1 MCHPDPELAILS
13 WLKAC
18 DQNVSFFLL
27 RHYFFMTSERSDD
40 FVLDAAASL
49 TRFQHLLTL
58 PEFPQRRLARILH
71 VRTLFSFIFDHYT
84 ITPPQNHKVSSINHA
99 YQVKA
104 KQSWEA
110 VCREFLPDDVL
121 KNWLLNLEEG

>member
-1 MCHPDPELAILS
+1 MRHPDPELAILS

-40 FVLDAAASL
+40 FVLDAEASL
-49 TRFQHLLTL
+49 ARFQHLLTL

-71 VRTLFSFIFDHYT
+71 VRTLFSFVFDHY
-84 ITPPQNHKVSSINHA
+84 IIKHPQNDKVSSINHA

-104 KQSWEA
+104 KKSWEA
-110 VCREFLPDDVL
+110 VCRQFLADDIL
-121 KNWLLNLEEG
+121 KSWLLSLEQG